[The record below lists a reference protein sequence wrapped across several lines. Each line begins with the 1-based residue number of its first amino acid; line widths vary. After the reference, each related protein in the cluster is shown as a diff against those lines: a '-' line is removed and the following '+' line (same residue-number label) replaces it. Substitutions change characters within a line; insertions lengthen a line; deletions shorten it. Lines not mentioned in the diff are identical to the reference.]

1 MLVTPSPYALSKAS
15 ASLALASSSLALVAS
30 LSTLPRCVSFS
41 ASVKVVSAV
50 IASLVACATSSIDLL
65 CNPRRAS
72 IGSPVLCWFLMSV
85 TPLPRASS
93 TLSAVSAALTASIA
107 FLSSALTALDCS
119 SFSLLVKVGSAEI
132 LSFVALAASSS
143 LAT

>member
-72 IGSPVLCWFLMSV
+72 TGSPDLCWFLMLV
-85 TPLPRASS
+85 TPSPYALSKASASLASLSLAMPLSLAAS
-93 TLSAVSAALTASIA
+93 TSLTCLA
-107 FLSSALTALDCS
+107 FSSV
-119 SFSLLVKVGSAEI
+119 VKVGSFSI
-132 LSFVALAASSS
+132 ASLVS
-143 LAT
+143 